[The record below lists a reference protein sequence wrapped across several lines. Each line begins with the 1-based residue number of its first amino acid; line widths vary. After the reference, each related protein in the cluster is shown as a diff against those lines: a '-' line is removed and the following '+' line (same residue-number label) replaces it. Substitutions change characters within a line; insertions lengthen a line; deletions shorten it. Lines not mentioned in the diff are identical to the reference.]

1 MSSEP
6 ETRIQARHPIRKGPI
21 YALRLPLA
29 GVAPDPASSRLGS
42 PTAATDDDVFLR
54 LALWLAD
61 VAAEAGLAGTARAAS
76 SRLGVAAPHLG
87 RAEDPP
93 VDEPAP

>member
-21 YALRLPLA
+21 YALSLPRG
-29 GVAPDPASSRLGS
+29 GVAPDLASSR
-42 PTAATDDDVFLR
+42 PEDTPATATEEEVLAR

-61 VAAEAGLAGTARAAS
+61 VAADAAAVASQTRGEAD
-76 SRLGVAAPHLG
+76 
-87 RAEDPP
+87 EPP
-93 VDEPAP
+93 VGEPAR